1 MDGFDGFS
9 ATAYGD
15 SIADV
20 YDELFTPDGFEMY
33 GPGETTDTVDFL
45 AALVPGGASA
55 LEVGAGTGRVALA
68 LARLGIDVTAVE
80 ISAAMLRR
88 LGAKQGSANL
98 TVVHGDFL
106 TVPIRPRFRL
116 IYTVFNTLIAFTT
129 QESQIAFFRRARE
142 HLGGEGTLV
151 VENAVPPD
159 RGSPGLVLRRLTP
172 DHVLADAFSY
182 DPASQIAVK
191 QHILLRG
198 GGMRLF
204 PLTTRHVW
212 PCEMDLM
219 ARLAGLRLQSRH
231 GGWHNEQFTAS
242 SKRHISTYTL
252 LDA

>member
-1 MDGFDGFS
+1 VNGFEGFS
-9 ATAYGD
+9 AATYGD
-15 SIADV
+15 AIADV
-20 YDELFTPDGFEMY
+20 YDELFAPDGFDMY
-33 GPGETTDTVDFL
+33 GPSETDDTVGFL
-45 AALVPGGASA
+45 AALVPGGAAA

-68 LARLGIDVTAVE
+68 LARRGIDVTAVE

-88 LGAKQGSANL
+88 LSPKPGSADL
-98 TVVHGDFL
+98 TVLHGDFL
-106 TVPIRPRFRL
+106 TVPMECRFGL

-129 QESQIAFFRRARE
+129 QESQIAFFRRAAE
-142 HLGGEGTLV
+142 HLSEGGILV

-159 RGSPGLVLRRLTP
+159 RGSPSLVLRRVTA

-182 DPASQIAVK
+182 DPARQIAVK

-212 PCEMDLM
+212 PSEMDLM
-219 ARLAGLRLQSRH
+219 ARLSGLRLQSRY
-231 GGWHNEQFTAS
+231 GGWHSEQFTAS